1 MYLKIIDQDYEMPEV
16 RYLNDDSTITKYMD
30 LEPRPMSA
38 PANLERSS
46 INESDSESS
55 LEYDENITINLKK
68 NFVNIEKSFSQSNS
82 PILKNNM
89 ENGIADKTKNKS
101 KLMNNK
107 KGSIQHDNDIEKD
120 SLSNENDIFDR
131 TIGE

>member
-1 MYLKIIDQDYEMPEV
+1 MPEV

>member
-1 MYLKIIDQDYEMPEV
+1 MKIIDQDYEMPEV

-120 SLSNENDIFDR
+120 SLSDDNDIFDR

>member
-120 SLSNENDIFDR
+120 SLSDDNDIFDR

>member
-1 MYLKIIDQDYEMPEV
+1 MKIIDQDYEMPEV

>member
-1 MYLKIIDQDYEMPEV
+1 LKIIDQDYEMPEV

>member
-1 MYLKIIDQDYEMPEV
+1 LYLKIIDQDYEMPEV

>member
-1 MYLKIIDQDYEMPEV
+1 MPEV

-120 SLSNENDIFDR
+120 SLSDDNDIFDR

>member
-1 MYLKIIDQDYEMPEV
+1 LKIIDQDYEMPEV

-120 SLSNENDIFDR
+120 SLSDDNDIFDR